1 MGKGPSSAGLGAKG
15 DPGARAY
22 QQQGEAGRRDRGG
35 QGQEFKFHILSR
47 RPKGFGFY
55 CTKITLPAVQAAESG
70 VGELG
75 NPGSCGPDLHLCA
88 HTGLGVEC
96 SLPLDLT
103 RLTSHSEVSVFYL
116 AVSTLSSLRAVP
128 REGQS
133 SLLGHEFYCPAPDP
147 LLS

>member
-1 MGKGPSSAGLGAKG
+1 MGRGPSSAGLGVKG

-22 QQQGEAGRRDRGG
+22 QQQGEAGLRDRGG

-47 RPKGFGFY
+47 RAKGFGFY

-75 NPGSCGPDLHLCA
+75 NPGSCGHDLHLCA

-96 SLPLDLT
+96 SLPLDLHASPAT
-103 RLTSHSEVSVFYL
+103 LKSRSFILPI
-116 AVSTLSSLRAVP
+116 STLSSLRAVP

-133 SLLGHEFYCPAPDP
+133 SLLGHEFYCPASDP